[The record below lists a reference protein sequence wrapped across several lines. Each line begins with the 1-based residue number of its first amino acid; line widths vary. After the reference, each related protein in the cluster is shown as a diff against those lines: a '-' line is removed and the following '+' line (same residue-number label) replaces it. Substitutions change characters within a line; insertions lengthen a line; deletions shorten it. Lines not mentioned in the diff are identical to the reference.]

1 MHHIVLQ
8 ISFSFLSNICLK
20 NFEYVLYMYMRF
32 IANIELSNEKPESSN
47 SVSSS
52 AVYICV

>member
-20 NFEYVLYMYMRF
+20 NFEYVLYMRF